1 MVKKFFSFL
10 LLLLA
15 VGISG
20 WLVWQG
26 SLSRDYHPP
35 VLKDERPK
43 QTTST
48 PTSQQITATLSIEG
62 FSPPVFHYSFA
73 TSTTVLEYLRRV
85 NQDYPALN
93 LKLKDYQDLGVL
105 VVGLGTLV
113 NGQDNKYWHYFVNGN
128 LPLLGA
134 DKYIFQDGDLI
145 EWKFIPS
152 QF

>member
-15 VGISG
+15 IGVSA

-26 SLSRDYHPP
+26 SLSRNYYPP
-35 VLKDERPK
+35 ILKDAAPK
-43 QTTST
+43 QTTPTST
-48 PTSQQITATLSIEG
+48 PQQITATLSIEG
-62 FSPPVFHYSFA
+62 FSPSVFHYSFT

-85 NQDYPALN
+85 NQDYPVLN
-93 LKLKDYQDLGVL
+93 LKLKNYQDLGVL
-105 VVGLGTLV
+105 VVGLGALI
-113 NGQDNKYWHYFVNGN
+113 NGQDNKYWHYFVNGD
-128 LPLLGA
+128 LPLVGA
-134 DKYIFQDGDLI
+134 DKYVFQDGDLI